1 MSKNLRYIILV
12 SFFLPLFAHAVGMN
26 GLDSVFDYFIDI
38 FTTLVPLIMGIAVL
52 VFLWGLVKFI
62 ARADDERE
70 RESGKQLIIWGMI
83 ALFVM
88 VSLWSIVGFVQESL
102 LPGSGASLGDL
113 PIQPDTVPTP

>member
-1 MSKNLRYIILV
+1 MSKNLRYIISV
-12 SFFLPLFAHAVGMN
+12 SFFLPLFAHAVGMS
-26 GLDSVFDYFIDI
+26 GLDSIFDYFIAI

-88 VSLWSIVGFVQESL
+88 VTLWSIVGFIQESL
-102 LPGSGASLGDL
+102 LPASGGSLGDL